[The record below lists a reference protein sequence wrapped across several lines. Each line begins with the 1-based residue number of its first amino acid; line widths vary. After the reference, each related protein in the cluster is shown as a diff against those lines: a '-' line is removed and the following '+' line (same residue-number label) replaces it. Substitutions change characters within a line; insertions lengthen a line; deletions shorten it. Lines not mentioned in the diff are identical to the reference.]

1 MLDNST
7 FTCLIQHLHTFHEKQ
22 EEPDGCCQ
30 HVPGRLDVGPV
41 DVRLHCIH
49 LLLLLLHKGTH
60 TLSRAGGCSLQSC
73 TFLEKKANTAGT
85 DWKTE
90 VTPCALCTQPLKSHS
105 CRHRYSHGLILG
117 KAQPT
122 RTTLV
127 FFTFLLLFPLSS
139 SSFPPLSGAL
149 SPSSLLSC

>member
-1 MLDNST
+1 MLDSST

-30 HVPGRLDVGPV
+30 HVPDRLDVGPV

-73 TFLEKKANTAGT
+73 TFLEKKQTQL
-85 DWKTE
+85 
-90 VTPCALCTQPLKSHS
+90 ALTGRQKSLPVLSAPKPSKSHS
-105 CRHRYSHGLILG
+105 CRHHYSHGLILG
-117 KAQPT
+117 GAQPT

-127 FFTFLLLFPLSS
+127 SFTFLLLFPLSS
-139 SSFPPLSGAL
+139 SFTPLSGAP
-149 SPSSLLSC
+149 SSSSLLSC